1 MLPNGNAIRLNT
13 YVDIPT
19 EIGLPHFIQDDR
31 MDENAALY
39 GNFKL
44 LLQAIVCHRGNS
56 VSSGHYIALVRG
68 AEDASN
74 PDGAQWMRF
83 DDLAPERV
91 KHVDI
96 EKALREESPYLLF
109 YQIVPLDEDG
119 DKGQG
124 NRSSF
129 TEADDTDGP
138 GSVRLSTIASSGD
151 GGGLSQTSSVRP
163 SLEFPRPGSRG
174 STQNATI
181 SERRGS
187 SGGGMLQA
195 LNSSTTFS
203 YYSSSPGALLERAT
217 TTTTTPRRTQS
228 EIRPYHTQDPSSSTQ
243 KEKGKNPRKGSN
255 STMSEGS
262 ESETRLTAALSRLGR
277 RRTRKRLDGRRKKKK
292 KKTNEEEEEEEEE
305 DAGSSTPTPTRFTS
319 EQKFHEGL
327 LSPPA
332 STPTPPLSSSS
343 SSSSSTDTDTRQHPP
358 RRSKD
363 KRTHRHSRSRD
374 RDRDRDRS
382 RSKKRHDTTTRKNPE
397 RECLV
402 M

>member
-44 LLQAIVCHRGNS
+44 LLQAVVCHRGNS

-68 AEDASN
+68 AEDPTN
-74 PDGAQWMRF
+74 PDRAQWMRF

-91 KHVDI
+91 KYVDI
-96 EKALREESPYLLF
+96 EKALKEESPYLLF
-109 YQIVPLDEDG
+109 YQIVPLDEDRAN
-119 DKGQG
+119 GQG

-151 GGGLSQTSSVRP
+151 GGGLSQTSSMRP
-163 SLEFPRPGSRG
+163 SFEVPRPGSRG
-174 STQNATI
+174 SIQIAMT

-187 SGGGMLQA
+187 SSMLQA

-203 YYSSSPGALLERAT
+203 YLSSSPGALSEGAAAIS
-217 TTTTTPRRTQS
+217 TPRRSQS
-228 EIRPYHTQDPSSSTQ
+228 EFRRYHTQPHQDRSS
-243 KEKGKNPRKGSN
+243 KEDRKDSR
-255 STMSEGS
+255 SEADSEG
-262 ESETRLTAALSRLGR
+262 ETRLSAALSRLSR
-277 RRTRKRLDGRRKKKK
+277 RRTKKLLDGKKKRTSMEEK
-292 KKTNEEEEEEEEE
+292 EQQQQEEEEEE
-305 DAGSSTPTPTRFTS
+305 AGNSTPTPTLFTS
-319 EQKFHEGL
+319 SEQEKKTREDSP
-327 LSPPA
+327 SPPPA
-332 STPTPPLSSSS
+332 PLSSA
-343 SSSSSTDTDTRQHPP
+343 TDTQLHPP
-358 RRSKD
+358 RRGKDKDKD
-363 KRTHRHSRSRD
+363 KRTRTSSS
-374 RDRDRDRS
+374 RS
-382 RSKKRHDTTTRKNPE
+382 RSKKRQNTAARKNPE
-397 RECLV
+397 RECVV